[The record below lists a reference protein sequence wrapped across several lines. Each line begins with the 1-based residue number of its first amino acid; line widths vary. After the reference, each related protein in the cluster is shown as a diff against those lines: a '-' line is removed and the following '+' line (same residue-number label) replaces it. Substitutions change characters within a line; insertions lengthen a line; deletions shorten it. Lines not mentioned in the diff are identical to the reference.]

1 MDSNESFE
9 KESVWGQLL
18 LKVNNAEVNEISR
31 MIGTNII
38 SQNKVSNKYIIIISV
53 ISLF

>member
-18 LKVNNAEVNEISR
+18 LKINIAEVNEISR
-31 MIGTNII
+31 KIGTNII
-38 SQNKVSNKYIIIISV
+38 SQNRVSYRYN
-53 ISLF
+53 F